1 MELSSV
7 AVTKPIMEPPRQFQV
22 EVVSYFMVGGLIF
35 QEHMSSR
42 NTKPSHPRVDPTD
55 QAVFLSEIL
64 PHDVNYGYETWK
76 HAIAIAVNGDFF
88 SNVAEMK
95 ALVDAI
101 EHGLIEIEIL

>member
-1 MELSSV
+1 M
-7 AVTKPIMEPPRQFQV
+7 
-22 EVVSYFMVGGLIF
+22 
-35 QEHMSSR
+35 
-42 NTKPSHPRVDPTD
+42 
-55 QAVFLSEIL
+55 

-101 EHGLIEIEIL
+101 EHGLIEIEILGAPSIILDAVRCKETDAELRGLYNINAACSVDLKGAAESE